1 MSSEMTCG
9 ACKLT
14 GEEGAFVKAHIIP
27 DALTRPEKGAPFAQ
41 AGLEAA
47 PIARWTSW
55 YDKGIVTAAGEKI
68 LAGYD
73 DWAIQTLR
81 DHRLVWSGWGDEM
94 RLIAPDW
101 TELEVGSGFGVR
113 KIEGIDGARLRLFF
127 LSLLWRAAVSRL
139 PEFEAVNVRSRDIR
153 RLGRMLRDE
162 DPGRTDFFP
171 VMLTQHAT
179 RGPLHNETPLAVRR
193 PLHPDRA
200 NAPAV
205 PLFRFYFD
213 GLVACIHRRTSTSD
227 IASLGPLIV
236 GASETLAVTT
246 VPFEGS
252 RQEDS
257 LVAVMSAAKGKW
269 PERLDRIAG
278 KARVAAPKAAPD

>member
-1 MSSEMTCG
+1 MSFAMTCG

-73 DWAIQTLR
+73 DWAIQKLR

-101 TELEVGSGFGVR
+101 T
-113 KIEGIDGARLRLFF
+113 
-127 LSLLWRAAVSRL
+127 
-139 PEFEAVNVRSRDIR
+139 
-153 RLGRMLRDE
+153 
-162 DPGRTDFFP
+162 
-171 VMLTQHAT
+171 
-179 RGPLHNETPLAVRR
+179 
-193 PLHPDRA
+193 
-200 NAPAV
+200 
-205 PLFRFYFD
+205 
-213 GLVACIHRRTSTSD
+213 
-227 IASLGPLIV
+227 
-236 GASETLAVTT
+236 
-246 VPFEGS
+246 
-252 RQEDS
+252 
-257 LVAVMSAAKGKW
+257 
-269 PERLDRIAG
+269 
-278 KARVAAPKAAPD
+278 